1 MDLIR
6 YIIRGTPQGG
16 TILTRE
22 KDLVKRIRNGDNTAW
37 NELIMMYYPD
47 ILRYCLWRAPDQN
60 IAEDAVQET
69 FLKAIRYFDH
79 YVSVGKFRA
88 FLYKIAANTC
98 KDLYRKKSITDVSME
113 EIQEEFSY
121 MEYGYQKVESDMQIR
136 SSVSGLSEELRE
148 VVLLR
153 FGQELTLK
161 EIADITNLPLRTI
174 QSRLRRALKQVK
186 ENCTEGG

>member
-1 MDLIR
+1 MIR
-6 YIIRGTPQGG
+6 YTIRGTPLGG
-16 TILTRE
+16 IILTRE

-37 NELIMMYYPD
+37 NELITMYYSD
-47 ILRYCLWRAPDQN
+47 ILRYCLWHAPDQN

-69 FLKAIRYFDH
+69 FLKAIRFFDQ

-98 KDLYRKKSITDVSME
+98 KDLYRKKSLTDVSLE
-113 EIQEEFSY
+113 DVQEEFSY
-121 MEYGYQKVESDMQIR
+121 MEYGYQSIESDIQIR
-136 SSVSGLSEELRE
+136 YLVSGLSEELRE

-153 FGQELTLK
+153 FGQELTLR
-161 EIADITNLPLRTI
+161 EIAVVMDLPLRTI

-186 ENCTEGG
+186 ENYTEGGL